1 MKVAENQSV
10 TTLKVVR
17 AHPIGGVIDATSNDA
32 AITALKWKQ
41 ARFSITSTVDSETR
55 NGVVCDSVQV
65 RFRPAVATGL
75 MIQSIVF
82 EYRPLFKET
91 T

>member
-1 MKVAENQSV
+1 MKVTDTTYANQ
-10 TTLKVVR
+10 LGVVR
-17 AHPIGGVIDATSNDA
+17 AHPIGGVIDATSNDS
-32 AITALKWKQ
+32 AITVLKWKQ

-65 RFRPAVATGL
+65 RFRPGGATSF
-75 MIQSIVF
+75 MIQSIIF